1 MEELKEV
8 QSLQCHLVVPS
19 SGEHPGTSRTCLFLL
34 PHHFL
39 HLGLFQCTQTAPLL
53 SCFSSWSVRCLMQEL
68 LFIALDILV
77 DVSDSPTDTPLEGSV
92 VSLAVSPDH
101 LNKET
106 PSPHHLGPVSW
117 AGDKRAHIDSAW
129 KLSLWLSPTSM
140 CFTFSSTSVWGWLCR
155 QAEAFLRCGLLSR
168 ECGKH
173 SARAG
178 PDVAKPR
185 QRHLPRPT
193 DVQPHCTSLANSA
206 WPQCTAFRGW
216 WPGTR
221 PRHLSCWPW

>member
-1 MEELKEV
+1 MRSNCPFA
-8 QSLQCHLVVPS
+8 Q
-19 SGEHPGTSRTCLFLL
+19 LFLL
-34 PHHFL
+34 LVSKLLDAGTVVHC
-39 HLGLFQCTQTAPLL
+39 LGYPGRCQQL
-53 SCFSSWSVRCLMQEL
+53 SNRHSPGGACCF
-68 LFIALDILV
+68 
-77 DVSDSPTDTPLEGSV
+77 TGSV
-92 VSLAVSPDH
+92 PR
-101 LNKET
+101 
-106 PSPHHLGPVSW
+106 PSKQGGPPPNHLGPVSW
-117 AGDKRAHIDSAW
+117 AGDKHAHIDSAW
-129 KLSLWLSPTSM
+129 KLSLWLSPTLM

-155 QAEAFLRCGLLSR
+155 QAEAFLRCSLLSR

-173 SARAG
+173 SARAA

-206 WPQCTAFRGW
+206 RPQCTAFRGW